1 MKNRVRI
8 RKKIFFLKAAGRF
21 VQNRTAV
28 AGLVIFSI
36 FVFIALFPGIF
47 CSYEDAIRQNAA
59 QRLKTFSGEHW
70 FGTDR
75 MGRDVFARIIYGT
88 RVSLGLSIL
97 VVLISVFIGGV
108 LGSISAL
115 AGGGTDNLIMR
126 IVDVFTCIPS
136 ILLTLAM
143 VTVMGP
149 GLKNMVIAMGI
160 IYTIGFIRVTRS
172 AVISIVGMDFINA
185 ARIGGLN
192 SWEIIIRHVLPNAM
206 GIIIVQSA
214 MSVAGAI
221 LSIAGLSF
229 LGLGIQPP
237 TPEWGA
243 MLNEGKEYMRTTPL
257 LIIIPGIV
265 ILLTALSLNLIGDG
279 LRDALDPRHQ

>member
-1 MKNRVRI
+1 MKNRLRRR
-8 RKKIFFLKAAGRF
+8 RKKFFLKTAGRF
-21 VQNRTAV
+21 AQNRTAM
-28 AGLVIFSI
+28 AGFIIFSVFI
-36 FVFIALFPGIF
+36 FIALFPGVF
-47 CSYEDAIRQNAA
+47 CSYEDAVRQDAA
-59 QRLKTFSGEHW
+59 MRLKGFSGEHL

-75 MGRDVFARIIYGT
+75 MGRDVFARIVYGT

-97 VVLISVFIGGV
+97 VVLLSAFTGGI
-108 LGSISAL
+108 LGAISAL

-126 IVDVFTCIPS
+126 VVDVFTCIPN

-149 GLKNMVIAMGI
+149 GLRNLVIAMGI

-172 AVISIVGMDFINA
+172 AVLSIVGMDFISV
-185 ARIGGLN
+185 ARISGF
-192 SWEIIIRHVLPNAM
+192 STWEIIIRHVLPNAA

-243 MLNEGKEYMRTTPL
+243 MLNEGREYMRTVPL
-257 LIIIPGIV
+257 LIIMPGLV
-265 ILLTALSLNLIGDG
+265 ILLTALSVNLIGDG

>member
-1 MKNRVRI
+1 MENRIWTR
-8 RKKIFFLKAAGRF
+8 RKKSFLKTAGRF
-21 VQNRTAV
+21 TQNRTAV
-28 AGLVIFSI
+28 AGLIIFSI
-36 FVFIALFPGIF
+36 FVFTALFPGVF
-47 CSYEDAIRQNAA
+47 CTYEDAIRQNAA
-59 QRLKTFSGEHW
+59 IRLRGFSADHW
-70 FGTDR
+70 LGTDR
-75 MGRDVFARIIYGT
+75 MGRDVFARIVYGT

-97 VVLISVFIGGV
+97 VVLLSAFAGGL

-126 IVDVFTCIPS
+126 VVDVFTCIPN

-149 GLKNMVIAMGI
+149 GLRNLVIAMGI

-172 AVISIVGMDFINA
+172 AVLSIVGMDFISA
-185 ARIGGLN
+185 ARIGGFTT
-192 SWEIIIRHVLPNAM
+192 WEIIIRHILPNAA

-243 MLNEGKEYMRTTPL
+243 MLNEGKEYMRTVPL
-257 LIIIPGIV
+257 LIITPGMA

-279 LRDALDPRHQ
+279 LRDALDPRH